1 MVFTPEQKIFMIE
14 SYFRNGQQD
23 ENGTWVYQIA
33 PAFQEFTENFPNV
46 AVLYEQFSETL
57 RYYGG
62 QKISSVIFPSFQ
74 KNRCSPFLIVIM
86 IDVFTCHF

>member
-33 PAFQEFTENFPNV
+33 PAINEFPENFP
-46 AVLYEQFSETL
+46 
-57 RYYGG
+57 
-62 QKISSVIFPSFQ
+62 KCC
-74 KNRCSPFLIVIM
+74 CSL
-86 IDVFTCHF
+86 

>member
-23 ENGTWVYQIA
+23 ENGTWVYQMA
-33 PAFQEFTENFPNV
+33 PAFQEFTEKFPNV

-57 RYYGG
+57 RYT
-62 QKISSVIFPSFQ
+62 VRTFQ
-74 KNRCSPFLIVIM
+74 SEDCSKGSWLVPLQSPGLSR
-86 IDVFTCHF
+86 TAATSL